1 MSEAALGIAVNSTG
15 SEGLS
20 DTLGGAGTASTNLAS
35 TLVSNKTAI
44 TQLTRGMM
52 QLGTS
57 TLMVGFALKESHNQL
72 ESNIGSYVMLAGG
85 IMSAIGSA
93 AMFIRS
99 ITQITQALQRLTQAE
114 ILQQAFSGPMGWAA
128 LGIGAAV
135 TAGAVYGVSKYEKSQ
150 SKTQGTITATMNGR
164 KVGSVVYG

>member
-1 MSEAALGIAVNSTG
+1 MCS
-15 SEGLS
+15 S
-20 DTLGGAGTASTNLAS
+20 DL
-35 TLVSNKTAI
+35 
-44 TQLTRGMM
+44 
-52 QLGTS
+52 
-57 TLMVGFALKESHNQL
+57 
-72 ESNIGSYVMLAGG
+72 
-85 IMSAIGSA
+85 

-99 ITQITQALQRLTQAE
+99 ITLITQALQRLTQAE
-114 ILQQAFSGPMGWAA
+114 ILQQAFSGPLGWAA